1 MWGGSPA
8 AGAPLLQVRTL
19 AAEVRVVTVPGVEP
33 GLVRQSVEHLGLEIV
48 HQRGEARRVGGPPWP
63 SRKQGV
69 AGEQVWGA
77 LRVVIEQRNRSRGV
91 PIYRDH
97 LEAAVTDLDDVP
109 VGDPPV

>member
-19 AAEVRVVTVPGVEP
+19 AAEVRVVTVTGVEP
-33 GLVRQSVEHLGLEIV
+33 GLVRQSVDNPGLEGV
-48 HQRGEARRVGGPPWP
+48 HHRGEARRVGGPSWP
-63 SRKQGV
+63 SRKQRV

-91 PIYRDH
+91 SDEVDH
-97 LEAAVTDLDDVP
+97 LEAAV
-109 VGDPPV
+109 